1 MEKIRDPET
10 DPVRKRRPVQSGTPA
25 DSRSKKMKYEDA
37 VKKLSEY
44 GQEHVLRF
52 YETLDE
58 GEKEALLRQIDET
71 DFSVIS
77 ALGNEKENIK
87 RGVITPLA
95 AMRADEIES
104 RKEIFREEGLAAIRA
119 GKVAAVLLAGGMGT
133 RLGSPDP
140 KGMYDIGIS
149 RHVYIFQRLIENML
163 DVVREAGCFFHL
175 YVMTSEKNDEKTR
188 TFFKEHDYFGYDP
201 AFIAFFCQDNAPTVD
216 FNGKVLMESKGRIS
230 TSPNGNGGWMKS
242 LERAGLL
249 QEMHREGVEWLN
261 TFSVDNVL
269 QKICDPVFV
278 GATILSGRDSGS
290 KVVRKANPEEA
301 IGVICSE
308 DGRTAV
314 VEYSELSEEMRYAK
328 DDSGD
333 YAYYYGV
340 ILNYLFSL
348 PAAEKVMNDEMTNHI
363 ARKKIAC
370 IDEEGNA
377 VKPETPNGC
386 KFELFIFDL
395 LKGMNGCLPFEV
407 VRSREFAP
415 VKNKEAP
422 GINISTS
429 GRSRSLALAA
439 VLTFF
444 CSLRH

>member
-1 MEKIRDPET
+1 MAPALSLDGKI
-10 DPVRKRRPVQSGTPA
+10 
-25 DSRSKKMKYEDA
+25 
-37 VKKLSEY
+37 
-44 GQEHVLRF
+44 
-52 YETLDE
+52 
-58 GEKEALLRQIDET
+58 
-71 DFSVIS
+71 
-77 ALGNEKENIK
+77 
-87 RGVITPLA
+87 
-95 AMRADEIES
+95 
-104 RKEIFREEGLAAIRA
+104 
-119 GKVAAVLLAGGMGT
+119 
-133 RLGSPDP
+133 
-140 KGMYDIGIS
+140 
-149 RHVYIFQRLIENML
+149 
-163 DVVREAGCFFHL
+163 
-175 YVMTSEKNDEKTR
+175 
-188 TFFKEHDYFGYDP
+188 
-201 AFIAFFCQDNAPTVD
+201 
-216 FNGKVLMESKGRIS
+216 LMESPS
-230 TSPNGNGGWMKS
+230 SLCLAPNGNGGWMKS

-415 VKNKEAP
+415 VKNKEGADSVQTARELCLQN
-422 GINISTS
+422 GIE
-429 GRSRSLALAA
+429 L
-439 VLTFF
+439 
-444 CSLRH
+444 

>member
-1 MEKIRDPET
+1 
-10 DPVRKRRPVQSGTPA
+10 
-25 DSRSKKMKYEDA
+25 MKYEDA

-175 YVMTSEKNDEKTR
+175 YVMTSEKNDAKTR
-188 TFFKEHDYFGYDP
+188 AFFKEHDYFGYDP
-201 AFIAFFCQDNAPTVD
+201 SFVAFFCQDNAPTVD

-249 QEMHREGVEWLN
+249 QEMHRKGVEWLN

-415 VKNKEAP
+415 VKNKEGADSVQTARELCLQN
-422 GINISTS
+422 GIE
-429 GRSRSLALAA
+429 L
-439 VLTFF
+439 
-444 CSLRH
+444 

>member
-1 MEKIRDPET
+1 M
-10 DPVRKRRPVQSGTPA
+10 KRSVQKKSSGIFKE
-25 DSRSKKMKYEDA
+25 KKMKYEDA
-37 VKKLSEY
+37 VKKLSVY

-58 GEKEALLRQIDET
+58 GEKEALLRQIDEI

-95 AMRADEIES
+95 AMRADEIEN
-104 RKEIFREEGLAAIRA
+104 RKEIFREEGLAA
-119 GKVAAVLLAGGMGT
+119 GMGT

-140 KGMYDIGIS
+140 KGMYDIGIHK
-149 RHVYIFQRLIENML
+149 HVYIFQRLIENML

-175 YVMTSEKNDEKTR
+175 YVMTSEKNDAKTR
-188 TFFKEHDYFGYDP
+188 AFFEEHNYFGYDP
-201 AFIAFFCQDNAPTVD
+201 AYIAFFCQDNAPTTD
-216 FNGKVLMESKGRIS
+216 FDGKVLMESKGRIS

-249 QEMHREGVEWLN
+249 QEMHREGIEWLN

-308 DGRTAV
+308 DGKTAV
-314 VEYSELSEEMRYAK
+314 VEYSELTEEMRYAK
-328 DDSGD
+328 DESGD

-370 IDEEGNA
+370 IDGEGNA
-377 VKPETPNGC
+377 VRPEAPNGC

-407 VRSREFAP
+407 VRNREFAP
-415 VKNKEAP
+415 VKNKEGADSVQTARELCREN
-422 GINISTS
+422 GIE
-429 GRSRSLALAA
+429 L
-439 VLTFF
+439 
-444 CSLRH
+444 

>member
-1 MEKIRDPET
+1 M
-10 DPVRKRRPVQSGTPA
+10 
-25 DSRSKKMKYEDA
+25 
-37 VKKLSEY
+37 
-44 GQEHVLRF
+44 
-52 YETLDE
+52 
-58 GEKEALLRQIDET
+58 
-71 DFSVIS
+71 IS

-175 YVMTSEKNDEKTR
+175 YVMTSEKNDAKTR
-188 TFFKEHDYFGYDP
+188 AFFKEHDYFGYDP
-201 AFIAFFCQDNAPTVD
+201 SFVAFFCQDNAPTVD
-216 FNGKVLMESKGRIS
+216 FNGKVLMESKGRIA

-415 VKNKEAP
+415 VKNKEGADSVQTARELCLQN
-422 GINISTS
+422 GIE
-429 GRSRSLALAA
+429 L
-439 VLTFF
+439 
-444 CSLRH
+444 

>member
-1 MEKIRDPET
+1 MKQS
-10 DPVRKRRPVQSGTPA
+10 VQKKSSGIFKE
-25 DSRSKKMKYEDA
+25 KKMKYEDA
-37 VKKLSEY
+37 VKKLSVY

-58 GEKEALLRQIDET
+58 GEKEALLRQIDEI

-95 AMRADEIES
+95 AMRADEIEN

-140 KGMYDIGIS
+140 KGMYDIGIHK
-149 RHVYIFQRLIENML
+149 HVYIFQRLIENML

-175 YVMTSEKNDEKTR
+175 YVMTSEKNDAKTR
-188 TFFKEHDYFGYDP
+188 AFFEEHNYFGYDP
-201 AFIAFFCQDNAPTVD
+201 AYIAFFCQDNAPTTD
-216 FNGKVLMESKGRIS
+216 FDGKVLMESKGRIS

-249 QEMHREGVEWLN
+249 QEMHREGIEWLN

-308 DGRTAV
+308 DGKTAV
-314 VEYSELSEEMRYAK
+314 VEYSELTEEMRYAK
-328 DDSGD
+328 DESGD

-363 ARKKIAC
+363 ARKKIVC
-370 IDEEGNA
+370 IDGEGNA
-377 VKPETPNGC
+377 VRPEAPNGC

-407 VRSREFAP
+407 VRNREFAP
-415 VKNKEAP
+415 VKNKEGADSVQTARELCREN
-422 GINISTS
+422 GIE
-429 GRSRSLALAA
+429 L
-439 VLTFF
+439 
-444 CSLRH
+444 

>member
-1 MEKIRDPET
+1 
-10 DPVRKRRPVQSGTPA
+10 
-25 DSRSKKMKYEDA
+25 MKYEDA

-163 DVVREAGCFFHL
+163 DVVRKAGCFFHL

-188 TFFKEHDYFGYDP
+188 AFFREHNYFGYDP

-249 QEMHREGVEWLN
+249 QEMHREGIQWLN

-308 DGRTAV
+308 DGRTALC
-314 VEYSELSEEMRYAK
+314 EGRFRRLRILLRCNSQLSLQSACRRESHERRDDKPYRPEK
-328 DDSGD
+328 DCLHRRGGQCGKTGD
-333 YAYYYGV
+333 TERMQVRAFHFRSAER
-340 ILNYLFSL
+340 NERL
-348 PAAEKVMNDEMTNHI
+348 PA
-363 ARKKIAC
+363 
-370 IDEEGNA
+370 
-377 VKPETPNGC
+377 
-386 KFELFIFDL
+386 L
-395 LKGMNGCLPFEV
+395 
-407 VRSREFAP
+407 
-415 VKNKEAP
+415 
-422 GINISTS
+422 
-429 GRSRSLALAA
+429 
-439 VLTFF
+439 
-444 CSLRH
+444 

>member
-415 VKNKEAP
+415 VKNKEGADSVQTARELCLQN
-422 GINISTS
+422 GIE
-429 GRSRSLALAA
+429 L
-439 VLTFF
+439 
-444 CSLRH
+444 

>member
-1 MEKIRDPET
+1 MQTDPE
-10 DPVRKRRPVQSGTPA
+10 RKGRSTGEAPAVSRR
-25 DSRSKKMKYEDA
+25 KKMKYEDA

-58 GEKEALLRQIDET
+58 GEQKALLRQIDET

-77 ALGNEKENIK
+77 ALGDEKENIK

-95 AMRADEIES
+95 AMRTDEIES
-104 RKEIFREEGLAAIRA
+104 RKDIFRAEGLAAIRA

-140 KGMYDIGIS
+140 KGMYDIGIN

-163 DVVREAGCFFHL
+163 DVVREAGCFLHL
-175 YVMTSEKNDEKTR
+175 YVMTSEKNDAKTR
-188 TFFKEHDYFGYDP
+188 AFFKEHNYFGYDP
-201 AFIAFFCQDNAPTVD
+201 AYIAFFCQDNAPTVD
-216 FNGKVLMESKGRIS
+216 FDGKVLMESKSRIS

-249 QEMHREGVEWLN
+249 REMHQEGVEWLN

-308 DGRTAV
+308 DGKTAV
-314 VEYSELSEEMRYAK
+314 VEYS
-328 DDSGD
+328 DSGD

-340 ILNYLFSL
+340 ILNYLFNLS
-348 PAAEKVMNDEMTNHI
+348 AAEKVMNDEMTNHI

-370 IDEEGNA
+370 IDGEGNA
-377 VKPETPNGC
+377 VKPEKPNGC

-395 LKGMNGCLPFEV
+395 LKGMDGCLPFEV

-415 VKNKEAP
+415 VKNKEGADSVQTARELCLLN
-422 GINISTS
+422 GIE
-429 GRSRSLALAA
+429 L
-439 VLTFF
+439 
-444 CSLRH
+444 